1 MEQFVESLCAHS
13 VVLRYL
19 CDGDGGWRLQ
29 DDIAV
34 VDLGLHLVDLCALC
48 CELPLFLQYSDIL
61 LKPIQY
67 LQLLC
72 RFFVIFACK
81 FNQNYMGIREL
92 TVVEVE
98 ILRSELPHLIKQS
111 SPLLQAVLKKLL
123 RIINGEAVTEE
134 LKNNKHN
141 R

>member
-1 MEQFVESLCAHS
+1 
-13 VVLRYL
+13 
-19 CDGDGGWRLQ
+19 
-29 DDIAV
+29 
-34 VDLGLHLVDLCALC
+34 
-48 CELPLFLQYSDIL
+48 
-61 LKPIQY
+61 
-67 LQLLC
+67 
-72 RFFVIFACK
+72 
-81 FNQNYMGIREL
+81 MGIREL